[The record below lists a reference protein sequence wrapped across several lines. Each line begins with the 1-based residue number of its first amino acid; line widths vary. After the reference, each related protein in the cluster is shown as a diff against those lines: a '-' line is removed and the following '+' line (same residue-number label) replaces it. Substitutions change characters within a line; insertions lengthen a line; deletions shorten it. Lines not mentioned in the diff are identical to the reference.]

1 VYGYAPTT
9 GHPVQVRDGISGRA
23 AAIGDGRYFAIVI
36 PYCQGR
42 DCNRPAPF
50 AWFQLQTLDA
60 SGRVLVTDARDPG
73 M

>member
-1 VYGYAPTT
+1 
-9 GHPVQVRDGISGRA
+9 
-23 AAIGDGRYFAIVI
+23 VI

-42 DCNRPAPF
+42 SCNRPAPF
-50 AWFQLQTLDA
+50 AWFQIQTLDA